1 MTAVRL
7 LAIAG
12 VLALPVAAAAQQVD
26 TSTHETY
33 RRWDIGGGV
42 GLRFGETDDAVVS
55 AGMWLAEAG
64 RYWTPHVKTVFTVTT
79 AGQQSY
85 GGYGD
90 AEIVTKPAT
99 LGAALAYQFL
109 ENEFVHPY
117 VSAGARFASTFTTT
131 QTYSA
136 TPPYGELSIVNSPSR
151 LEVRPVLGG
160 GFKSYFG
167 NGRAFMR
174 TELLLV
180 VGPGGAHAV
189 LQIGSGVDF

>member
-1 MTAVRL
+1 MKAVRIL
-7 LAIAG
+7 TMAG
-12 VLALPVAAAAQQVD
+12 VLALPVAAAAQQFD
-26 TSTHETY
+26 NSTHEPY
-33 RRWDIGGGV
+33 RRWDVGAGV
-42 GLRFGETDDAVVS
+42 GLRIGETDDTVVPP
-55 AGMWLAEAG
+55 GMWLAEVG
-64 RYWTPHVKTVFTVTT
+64 RYWTPHVRTVFTATT

-117 VSAGARFASTFTTT
+117 ISAGARFASTFTTT

-136 TPPYGELSIVNSPSR
+136 TPPYGEVAIVNSPSR
-151 LEVRPVLGG
+151 LEVRPILSG

-174 TELLLV
+174 TELVLV

-189 LQIGSGVDF
+189 LQIGSGIDF